1 MKTLFRDTSDELV
14 NRSNSL
20 KVMKNMKEI
29 VGKKNRMDGI
39 FYLKKKKI
47 KKNIAPIENFLE
59 NKIFFRMLP
68 E

>member
-1 MKTLFRDTSDELV
+1 
-14 NRSNSL
+14 
-20 KVMKNMKEI
+20 
-29 VGKKNRMDGI
+29 MDGI
-39 FYLKKKKI
+39 FYLKKKI